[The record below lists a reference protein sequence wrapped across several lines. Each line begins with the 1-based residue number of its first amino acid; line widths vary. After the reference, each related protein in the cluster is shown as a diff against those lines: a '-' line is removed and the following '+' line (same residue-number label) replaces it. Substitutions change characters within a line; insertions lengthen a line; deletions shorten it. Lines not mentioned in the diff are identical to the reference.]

1 MFVLVSSCGIT
12 FGIGSARQGVAV
24 VVVIY
29 YVVYDKSIV
38 HSGKYIIIFSNKY
51 AAYIKGDLNVLSQN
65 SFHIHHFIIA

>member
-12 FGIGSARQGVAV
+12 FGIGSARQGLVV
-24 VVVIY
+24 VVVI
-29 YVVYDKSIV
+29 YDKSIV